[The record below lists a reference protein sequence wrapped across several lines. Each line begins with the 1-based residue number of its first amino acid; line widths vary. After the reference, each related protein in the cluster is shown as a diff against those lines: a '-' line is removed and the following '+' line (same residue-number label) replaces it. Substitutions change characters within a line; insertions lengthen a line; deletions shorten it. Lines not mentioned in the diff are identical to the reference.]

1 VNTNIK
7 RRKVLGTL
15 IVGGLVQ
22 ACGGGGGESSSGGVV
37 SIGTGGGT
45 GGSNPPPVISPSI
58 PEPVIEVGPT
68 LSDFAGQPLYIAH
81 RGSSAMY
88 PEETYIA
95 YDESVK
101 NGDILLEGDVNKLG
115 DGNLGMMHDATV
127 DRTTSGTGAVTA
139 FNATSWNALRVDSG
153 TWHGSNYGNDLSV
166 PLFRDWIQKYRT
178 KAIFVP
184 EDKDGRSMSAMLA
197 VFDELKLNRD
207 KVLLQCFSLEPLKLA
222 MKAGYQA
229 CFLNNNSATSIE
241 TVKAAGVGWVGLPM
255 SKAEDLKK
263 WTDSGLKVL
272 VWTVNR
278 RFQRD
283 ESLGVAVRGFFS
295 DDPAYFKADKP
306 ISKTDQFSKGTWV
319 PGMLGN
325 GSDTSLE
332 LRGEFFTGG
341 YWGYSS
347 QKASYLS
354 CLHGSLCPIK
364 SAAAVRSFDIDFKL
378 TFDAALSNDNS
389 RSASVF
395 LGIDDRPFM
404 DGNEWSAGYSFVLRK
419 NGAVEIYKKALGAK
433 AVLMQT
439 AAGSPI
445 ADGQEVGYRIRMT
458 ENTVSVVR
466 LNSDGSTGN
475 IALANDRSFDTAYL
489 HLGRTG
495 LACKF
500 RQISIT

>member
-1 VNTNIK
+1 MNTNIK

-15 IVGGLVQ
+15 FVGGLVQ
-22 ACGGGGGESSSGGVV
+22 ACGGGGSNPGGEV

-45 GGSNPPPVISPSI
+45 GGSNPPPITSPSV

-68 LSDFAGQPLYIAH
+68 LNDFTAQPLYIAH
-81 RGSSAMY
+81 RGSAAMY
-88 PEETYIA
+88 PEETYLA

-101 NGDILLEGDVNKLG
+101 NGDILLEGDVETLG

-127 DRTTSGTGAVTA
+127 DRTTSGVGAVTG
-139 FNATSWNALRVDSG
+139 FNAASWNALRVDG
-153 TWHGSNYGNDLSV
+153 DTWHGSNYGNNLNV

-229 CFLNNNSATSIE
+229 CFLNNNSAASIE
-241 TVKAAGVGWVGLPM
+241 TVKASGVGWVGLPM

-283 ESLGVAVRGFFS
+283 ESLSVAVRGFFS
-295 DDPAYFKADKP
+295 DDPAYFKANKP
-306 ISKTDQFSKGTWV
+306 ISRTDQFSKGTWV

-332 LRGEFFTGG
+332 LRGEFFSGG

-347 QKASYLS
+347 QKAAYMS
-354 CLHGSLCPIK
+354 CLHGYLGPIK
-364 SAAAVRSFDIDFKL
+364 SASEVRSFDVDFKV

-389 RSASVF
+389 RYASVF
-395 LGIDDRPFM
+395 IGPDDKPFT
-404 DGNEWSAGYSFVLRK
+404 DGNEWSAGYNFVLRK
-419 NGAVEIYKKALGAK
+419 TGAVEIYKKSLGAK
-433 AVLMQT
+433 SVLMQT
-439 AAGSPI
+439 AAGTPI
-445 ADGQEVGYRIRMT
+445 ADGQEVAYRIRIT
-458 ENTVSVVR
+458 ENTISVVR
-466 LNSDGSTGN
+466 LNSDGSNAN
-475 IALANDRSFDTAYL
+475 IATASDRSLDTAYL

-500 RQISIT
+500 RQVSIT